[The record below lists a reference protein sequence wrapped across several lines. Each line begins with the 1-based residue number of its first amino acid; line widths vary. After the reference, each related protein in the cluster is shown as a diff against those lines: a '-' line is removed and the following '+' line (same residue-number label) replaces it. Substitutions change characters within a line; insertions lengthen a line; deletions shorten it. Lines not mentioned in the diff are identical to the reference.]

1 MSRIARIV
9 AKGFPHHVVQRGSN
23 GEKVFFTDEDRE
35 MYLSLLRT
43 YSQKWNSPILV
54 YCLMTNHVHLLTK
67 PKSEES
73 LYKMMQGLTL
83 CYTQY
88 SNRTHERTGRLWE
101 SRYHSCIVDKDTYL
115 WAVARYIEQ
124 NPVRAK
130 VVKKPEDFPY
140 SSARAHILGV
150 KDETLTEPLFNEET
164 RADYKKFVRGVIP
177 EKEKDAIRRTAR
189 TGRPLG
195 SNGFLVRLQRK
206 LKRTLAVKARGR
218 PRKASI

>member
-1 MSRIARIV
+1 MSRIARIG
-9 AKGFPHHVVQRGSN
+9 AKGFPHHVIQRGN
-23 GEKVFFTDEDRE
+23 NRENVFFTDKDRKR
-35 MYLSLLRT
+35 YLSLLRK
-43 YSQKWNSPILV
+43 YSEKRNSPILA
-54 YCLMTNHVHLLTK
+54 YCLMTNHVYLLTK

-88 SNRTHERTGRLWE
+88 SNRTHKRTGRLWE
-101 SRYHSCIVDKDTYL
+101 SRYHSCIVDRDTYL

-124 NPVRAK
+124 NPIRAK

-150 KDETLTEPLFNEET
+150 KNETLTEPRFNEDT
-164 RADYKKFVRGVIP
+164 RVDYKEFVRGVIP
-177 EKEKDAIRRTAR
+177 EKEKDAIRTTVR

-195 SNGFLVRLQRK
+195 SNGFLVWLQRK
-206 LKRTLAVKARGR
+206 LKGL
-218 PRKASI
+218 

>member
-1 MSRIARIV
+1 
-9 AKGFPHHVVQRGSN
+9 
-23 GEKVFFTDEDRE
+23 
-35 MYLSLLRT
+35 
-43 YSQKWNSPILV
+43 
-54 YCLMTNHVHLLTK
+54 
-67 PKSEES
+67 
-73 LYKMMQGLTL
+73 MMQGLTL

-88 SNRTHERTGRLWE
+88 SNRAHKRTGRLWE

-124 NPVRAK
+124 NPVRAR

-164 RADYKKFVRGVIP
+164 RADYKEFVRGVIP
-177 EKEKDAIRRTAR
+177 EEEKDAIRTTAR
-189 TGRPLG
+189 TDRPLG

-218 PRKASI
+218 PRKGGIERK